1 MFEKGQGLRPREFAI
16 GNYVVLN
23 DGNSTTVEGSR
34 QLNFPGSKELYKII
48 QINKEGFSLTLLN
61 IRTLAQLTVLHS
73 RVSHLHI
80 DEIINYD
87 LAMPQ
92 LYEKLAELNVRRRN
106 TFIPGK
112 TNQHLKLLNEEDMF
126 PGEDI
131 TDENVEDIDNDGL
144 GVADTCTEIT
154 QETGR
159 MILVTMCL
167 KIL

>member
-1 MFEKGQGLRPREFAI
+1 MFEKGQGLRPRKFAI

-23 DGNSTTVEGSR
+23 DGNSTTIEGSR

-87 LAMPQ
+87 LDMPQ
-92 LYEKLAELNVRRRN
+92 LYEKLAELNVRRCN

-112 TNQHLKLLNEEDMF
+112 SNQPLKLLNEERTSLMMVWRTLMMMDWELKTLAMRSHRKQ
-126 PGEDI
+126 GSE
-131 TDENVEDIDNDGL
+131 
-144 GVADTCTEIT
+144 
-154 QETGR
+154 R
-159 MILVTMCL
+159 MI
-167 KIL
+167 